1 MTRPAASAPASGAG
15 AAGDASA
22 ARPRAA
28 GDAPVAGAGATAVT
42 SDGVAPD
49 EAGVRRRSRTKLV
62 SVLSVVVLL
71 ALVAAVGLVVRPGPV
86 DGWLGAD
93 AASSPSAAPIPPE
106 PTPTPVLAAAE
117 TGGTTPDTAAV
128 EAALDPLVSAGA
140 LGDTVHVSVLDP
152 ASGSVLYAKNADV
165 PTTPASTTKLL
176 TAATALAAR
185 GPAYRMVTRVV
196 AGENPGEVVI
206 IGAGDAT
213 MSVDENQLFPGA
225 ARLDTLAEQVK
236 ESLGG
241 TQATQ
246 VFVDMSLYDGPET
259 ATGWGSGDIAEGQVA
274 RIQPFMTN
282 GGRIDPVH
290 NDFGGDP
297 RYANPANAAGK
308 LFAKAIDATSTSVRA
323 TEAPQLAESGSSPAP
338 GASAAAG
345 TTWTPGKELGR
356 VSSAPLVQIVDWMLQ
371 QSDNVLAEA
380 VARQVPLAAGKP
392 AASFENTAEAMIE
405 KLRELGLPADE
416 ANLYDGSGL
425 SRNNG
430 ISPTMLVQT
439 LALAASGKNAS
450 LSAMFNG
457 LPVAGWSGT
466 LRTRFVVPSPNQT
479 AQGIVRAKTGSLS
492 GVNTL
497 AGVLVTKDGRV
508 LAFAIM
514 AVGGANAVT
523 ARAALDKIA
532 ARLVACGC

>member
-1 MTRPAASAPASGAG
+1 MTSDGAG
-15 AAGDASA
+15 VDE
-22 ARPRAA
+22 
-28 GDAPVAGAGATAVT
+28 AGAG
-42 SDGVAPD
+42 
-49 EAGVRRRSRTKLV
+49 RKSRTKLV

-86 DGWLGAD
+86 DGWLGTESAG
-93 AASSPSAAPIPPE
+93 SPSAAPVAPE

-117 TGGTTPDTAAV
+117 ADGATPDTAAV
-128 EAALDPLVSAGA
+128 QAALDPLVGASA
-140 LGDTVHVSVLDP
+140 LGSSVHVSVLDP
-152 ASGSVLYAKNADV
+152 ATETVLYAQNADV

-176 TAATALAAR
+176 TAASALAAR
-185 GPAYRMVTRVV
+185 GPAYRLTTRVV

-213 MSVDENQLFPGA
+213 MSVDGNQLFPGA
-225 ARLDTLAEQVK
+225 ARLDTLAERVK
-236 ESLGG
+236 KALGG
-241 TQATQ
+241 TPATR
-246 VFVDMSLYDGPET
+246 VFVDLSLYEGPET
-259 ATGWGSGDIAEGQVA
+259 ATGWGSSDIGDGQVA

-290 NDFGGDP
+290 NEFGGDP
-297 RYANPANAAGK
+297 RYVNPANAAGK
-308 LFAKAIDATSTSVRA
+308 LFAKAIGASSTSVRVA
-323 TEAPQLAESGSSPAP
+323 EAPQLAESGSAPAP

-345 TTWTPGKELGR
+345 NAWTPGKELGR
-356 VSSAPLVQIVDWMLQ
+356 VDSPPLVQIVDWMLQ
-371 QSDNVLAEA
+371 QSDNVLAET

-392 AASFENTAEAMIE
+392 AASFENTAEAMLE

-430 ISPTMLVQT
+430 ISPTMLVRT